1 MAKYDFDLF
10 TIGAGSGGVAASR
23 RAGAYG
29 ARVAICED
37 RRVGGTCVLRG
48 CVPKKL
54 LVYASHLRDE
64 LADAAGYGWNVGEP
78 TVDWARLIENKNR
91 ELDRLEQVYLRL
103 LGESGV
109 ELLKGKGTIV
119 DPHTVDVEGRRFT
132 TERILVATG
141 GWPTMPEVPG
151 IEHAMTSNEAL
162 DLAVVPE
169 HVVIV
174 GGGYIAVEFAGIWR
188 GAGSEVTLVVR
199 GDEILRGFDI
209 DVRDTLTDELRKRG
223 VAIECNNHVNAIEKR
238 DGRLHLRLDRGEAKV
253 VDAILYATG
262 RHPHSAC
269 IGLEEVG
276 VALDHRGAII
286 VDEWSR
292 TNVPGIWAVGD
303 VTHRLALTPV
313 AIADGR
319 AFAETEFHD
328 NPTPV
333 DHGAVPT
340 AIFSQP
346 PVGTVGLTEEEARDL
361 GIGTIDIYRA
371 RFRPMKYVLPN
382 REETTMMKLVV
393 DRDTDRVLGLHM
405 VGPDAAEIVQ
415 GFAVAIKAGATKKQF
430 DATVGIHPT
439 SAEEF
444 VTMAKPVSPP
454 SGAAG

>member
-1 MAKYDFDLF
+1 MAKYDFDLI
-10 TIGAGSGGVAASR
+10 TLGAGSGGVAASR

-29 ARVAICED
+29 ARVAICESQ
-37 RRVGGTCVLRG
+37 RVGGTCVLRG

-54 LVYASHLRDE
+54 LVYAAHLRDE

-109 ELLKGKGTIV
+109 ELIKGRGTII
-119 DPHTVDVEGRRFT
+119 DPHTVDIEGRRFT

-151 IEHAMTSNEAL
+151 IEHAITSNEAL
-162 DLAVVPE
+162 DLATVPE

-209 DVRDTLTDELRKRG
+209 DVRDTLTEELRKRG
-223 VAIECNNHVNAIEKR
+223 VAIECNNHVNAIDKR
-238 DGRLHLRLDRGEAKV
+238 EGKLHLRLDRGEAKV
-253 VDAILYATG
+253 ADAILYATG
-262 RHPHSAC
+262 RHPHSTG
-269 IGLEEVG
+269 IGLEDVG
-276 VALDHRGAII
+276 VAVDHRGAII

-313 AIADGR
+313 AVADGR

-415 GFAVAIKAGATKKQF
+415 GFAVALKAGATKKQF

-444 VTMAKPVSPP
+444 VTMAKPV
-454 SGAAG
+454 

>member
-1 MAKYDFDLF
+1 MAKYDFDLI
-10 TIGAGSGGVAASR
+10 TLGAGSGGVAASR

-29 ARVAICED
+29 ARVAICESQ
-37 RRVGGTCVLRG
+37 RVGGTCVLRG

-54 LVYASHLRDE
+54 LVYAAHLRDE

-109 ELLKGKGTIV
+109 ELIKGRGTII
-119 DPHTVDVEGRRFT
+119 DPHTVDIEGRRFT

-151 IEHAMTSNEAL
+151 IEHAITSNEAL
-162 DLAVVPE
+162 DLATVPE

-209 DVRDTLTDELRKRG
+209 DVRDTLTEELRKRG
-223 VAIECNNHVNAIEKR
+223 VAIECNNHVNAIDKR
-238 DGRLHLRLDRGEAKV
+238 EGKLHLRLDRGEAKV
-253 VDAILYATG
+253 ADAILYATG
-262 RHPHSAC
+262 RHPHSTG
-269 IGLEEVG
+269 IGLEDVG
-276 VALDHRGAII
+276 VAVDHRGAII

-313 AIADGR
+313 AVADGR

-346 PVGTVGLTEEEARDL
+346 PMGTVGLTEEEARDL

-415 GFAVAIKAGATKKQF
+415 GFAVALKAGATKKQF

-444 VTMAKPVSPP
+444 VTMAKPV
-454 SGAAG
+454 

>member
-1 MAKYDFDLF
+1 MAKYDFDLI

-54 LVYASHLRDE
+54 LVYAAHLRDE

-109 ELLKGKGTIV
+109 ELLAGRGGII
-119 DPHTVDVEGRRFT
+119 DPHTVDIEGRRFT
-132 TERILVATG
+132 TERILIATG

-151 IEHAMTSNEAL
+151 IEHAITSNEAL

-199 GDEILRGFDI
+199 SDEILRGFDH
-209 DVRDTLTDELRKRG
+209 DVRDTLTEELRKRG
-223 VAIECNNHVNAIEKR
+223 IAIECNNHVNAIEKR

-262 RHPHSAC
+262 RHPHSAGL
-269 IGLEEVG
+269 GLESVG

-444 VTMAKPVSPP
+444 VTMAKPVK
-454 SGAAG
+454 